1 MRFISYTASSFL
13 LLVSGC
19 VVGPNHVPPEMQFP
33 SKFSEGGVT
42 SNGDVTVAAWWTAFN
57 DPMLTSYVE
66 QGISQNLDVQ
76 QAIERINSAAAN
88 VTIAGASALPDLTLS
103 GSHTVS
109 GQKGELRK
117 QTYTSNTSTGE
128 LSLSWLLDFFGV
140 YKRNTESAEA
150 ALDSAYASVD
160 MAKLAFINDIISSYV
175 DARYYQRR
183 LALSQANLKSRK
195 ETFDLTK
202 FQFHAGAAP
211 RLDVVRAEGLVQST
225 LAEIPGFEASFRIS
239 ANRIATLLGKPA
251 GSMAEEIAKGSN
263 QPAFRANVNV
273 GIPADVIRNRPDIR
287 KAERDLADST
297 AQIGVAEAKLFPSIT
312 LSGSISPSGGIN
324 ERGVYGNL
332 TPWSFGP
339 SLKLPILDGGG
350 LRANVD
356 VAKSKATVSYLK
368 WKSSVLNAIEQ
379 VENALVAMHREGRT
393 VRALKREVEIA
404 QETLRL
410 STSSYKDGASSLLD
424 LLEAQRSLSVTQ
436 ASLARAVQE
445 WAKLYVVLN
454 IAIGSGYNPVAKAGL

>member
-1 MRFISYTASSFL
+1 
-13 LLVSGC
+13 
-19 VVGPNHVPPEMQFP
+19 MQFP

-202 FQFHAGAAP
+202 FQFHAGQ
-211 RLDVVRAEGLVQST
+211 RRAWT
-225 LAEIPGFEASFRIS
+225 LCGQRGWC
-239 ANRIATLLGKPA
+239 NRRWLK
-251 GSMAEEIAKGSN
+251 
-263 QPAFRANVNV
+263 F
-273 GIPADVIRNRPDIR
+273 
-287 KAERDLADST
+287 LA
-297 AQIGVAEAKLFPSIT
+297 
-312 LSGSISPSGGIN
+312 
-324 ERGVYGNL
+324 
-332 TPWSFGP
+332 
-339 SLKLPILDGGG
+339 
-350 LRANVD
+350 
-356 VAKSKATVSYLK
+356 
-368 WKSSVLNAIEQ
+368 
-379 VENALVAMHREGRT
+379 
-393 VRALKREVEIA
+393 
-404 QETLRL
+404 LRL
-410 STSSYKDGASSLLD
+410 VFAS
-424 LLEAQRSLSVTQ
+424 QP
-436 ASLARAVQE
+436 
-445 WAKLYVVLN
+445 
-454 IAIGSGYNPVAKAGL
+454 IG